1 MMNIEKEAN
10 KSNVKDNDDDIICIF
25 VDIRRINRN
34 RKKQRSGIQG
44 LRELLAEYSN
54 NKDSPVCAISNN
66 SNDTIGNK
74 NKKDSIQSA
83 QARQF

>member
-1 MMNIEKEAN
+1 MNIEKEAN
-10 KSNVKDNDDDIICIF
+10 KSNVNDNDDIICSF
-25 VDIRRINRN
+25 VDIGRIKLNRR
-34 RKKQRSGIQG
+34 KQRSGIQG

-54 NKDSPVCAISNN
+54 NKDSQVYAISNN

>member
-1 MMNIEKEAN
+1 MNIEKEAN